1 MGEVAVEQRPWLK
14 FYEPGVP
21 HTLSYPNIPLT
32 SLLDDT
38 ATQYPE
44 HTASVFFGAAMT
56 FKQLHTHAGRFA
68 AACTRLGVRPGDRV
82 ALHLPNCPQFL
93 IAYYGALRAGAIVVP
108 FNPLYVER
116 EIEFQLQD
124 SGAEVAVTLDL
135 IYPRLAEVRGR
146 TKVREIVVTAI
157 NDFFPPLLRMLYP
170 LKARR
175 EGHLVRVPR
184 ARDIHRFTDLLSTPA
199 DGAPA
204 AADPSSVAVLLYTGG
219 TTGVP
224 KGAVLTHRNLVCNVL
239 QSRSWFTQL
248 KPGHDTAVAVIPFF
262 HSYGMTSAMNFAVST
277 ATRLVLIPR
286 FQLDMVLKAIAK
298 YRPKVFP
305 GVPTIYTAIINAP
318 DVSRYDL
325 RSIQACISG
334 AAPLPVEV
342 QSRFESLTGGRL
354 CEGYGLTESSP
365 VTHANPISGTRKVGS
380 IGIPFPDTDAR
391 IVDLETGTR
400 TLAHGEVGELVIAGP
415 QVMQEYWHKPAE
427 TAQVLRNG
435 WLYTGDMARMDDDGY
450 FYIVDRKKEMVITG
464 GLNVF
469 PREVEEA
476 LYTHPAVMEAAAI
489 GVPDA
494 YRGEVV
500 KAFVVLKPGAQAT
513 ADEII
518 GHCRKLIAP
527 FKVPKAVEFRTQL
540 PKSLIGKILRRVLAE
555 EERARAGAR

>member
-1 MGEVAVEQRPWLK
+1 MEQRPWLK

-21 HTLSYPNIPLT
+21 HTLNYPNIPLT

-38 ATQYPE
+38 AARYPE
-44 HTASVFFGAAMT
+44 HTASIFFGAKMT
-56 FKQLHTHAGRFA
+56 FRMLQTNAACFA
-68 AACTRLGVRPGDRV
+68 AALTRLGVRRGDRV

-93 IAYYGALRAGAIVVP
+93 IAYYGALRAGAVVVP

-135 IYPRLAEVRGR
+135 LYPRIADVRAR

-199 DGAPA
+199 DGALPTL
-204 AADPSSVAVLLYTGG
+204 DPSSVAVLLYTGG

-224 KGAVLTHRNLVCNVL
+224 KGAVLTHRNLVSNVL

-248 KPGHDTAVAVIPFF
+248 HPGEDTAVAVIPFF

-286 FQLDMVLKAIAK
+286 FQLDLVLKSIAK

-318 DVSRYDL
+318 DVGRYDL

-342 QSRFESLTGGRL
+342 QTRFESLTGGRL
-354 CEGYGLTESSP
+354 CEGYGL
-365 VTHANPISGTRKVGS
+365 
-380 IGIPFPDTDAR
+380 
-391 IVDLETGTR
+391 
-400 TLAHGEVGELVIAGP
+400 
-415 QVMQEYWHKPAE
+415 
-427 TAQVLRNG
+427 
-435 WLYTGDMARMDDDGY
+435 
-450 FYIVDRKKEMVITG
+450 
-464 GLNVF
+464 
-469 PREVEEA
+469 
-476 LYTHPAVMEAAAI
+476 
-489 GVPDA
+489 
-494 YRGEVV
+494 
-500 KAFVVLKPGAQAT
+500 
-513 ADEII
+513 
-518 GHCRKLIAP
+518 
-527 FKVPKAVEFRTQL
+527 
-540 PKSLIGKILRRVLAE
+540 
-555 EERARAGAR
+555 